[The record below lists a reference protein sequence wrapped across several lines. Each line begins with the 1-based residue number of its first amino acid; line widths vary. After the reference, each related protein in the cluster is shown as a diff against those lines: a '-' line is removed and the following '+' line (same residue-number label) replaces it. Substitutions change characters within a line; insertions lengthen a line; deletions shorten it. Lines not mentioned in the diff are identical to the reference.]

1 VSASCSKCSLT
12 DATTTTTYR
21 GLALDRQK
29 DGQKQSD
36 AAAMHHRD
44 LIALKITLLTVTEAV
59 RKA

>member
-12 DATTTTTYR
+12 DATTTTYR